1 MDKKQDNEGKHF
13 LLTSQFLSGMQTA
26 QQELTQPEEEEE
38 ESLTLALSSG
48 WTTEDGICNIN
59 NIVYE
64 FFLANCLPLDSC
76 DTRLLG
82 RGADKLMI

>member
-48 WTTEDGICNIN
+48 WTTEDG
-59 NIVYE
+59 V
-64 FFLANCLPLDSC
+64 C
-76 DTRLLG
+76 D
-82 RGADKLMI
+82 I

>member
-38 ESLTLALSSG
+38 SLTLALSSG
-48 WTTEDGICNIN
+48 WTREDGGVCEI
-59 NIVYE
+59 
-64 FFLANCLPLDSC
+64 
-76 DTRLLG
+76 
-82 RGADKLMI
+82 